1 MKAGR
6 FSPVECFVVKALL
19 LENIH
24 PEATRL
30 LADAGYEVENRRG
43 ALGEDDL
50 IDALEGVT
58 LLGIRSRTQLTERV
72 LASASELQAVGAFC
86 IGTNQI
92 NLEAAA
98 RLGIACFNAP
108 YSNTRSVVELA
119 MAEIVV
125 LARHLTDKNKQ
136 MHEGIWDKSAGGA
149 HEVRGR
155 TLGLVGYGNIGSQL
169 SVLAE
174 SFGMRVWFY
183 DVVDKLALGNAKRV
197 DSLDELL
204 ATCETISVHV
214 DGRPENTNL
223 FGEAEFGR
231 MRPRA
236 LFLNLSRGHVVD
248 IPALAAAV
256 RSGHI
261 AGAGLDVYPSEPR
274 AAGDPFVNEL
284 QGLPNVILTPH
295 VGGSTQEA
303 QVDIGRFTA
312 GKLID
317 FMAGGSTVMSVNLP
331 QVQVPAQ
338 QGRRVIHIHRNVP
351 GVLANLTKVLSSH
364 QANIAFQALNTNS
377 EVGYVVTDVTSA
389 APGLTR
395 ELTEIPHT
403 IRVRVS

>member
-1 MKAGR
+1 M
-6 FSPVECFVVKALL
+6 KALL

-30 LADAGYEVENRRG
+30 LVDAGYEVENRRG

-50 IDALEGVT
+50 IEALTGVT

-72 LASASELQAVGAFC
+72 LTRAPELQAVGAFC

-92 NLEAAA
+92 DLAAAA
-98 RLGIACFNAP
+98 RAGIPCFNAP

-125 LARHLTDKNKQ
+125 LARHLTDKNTQ
-136 MHEGIWDKSAGGA
+136 MHQGIWDKSAAGA

-155 TLGLVGYGNIGSQL
+155 SLGLVGYGNIGSQL

-174 SFGMRVWFY
+174 AFGMRVWFY
-183 DVVDKLALGNAKRV
+183 DIVDKLAMGNAKRV

-204 ATCETISVHV
+204 ANCETISVHV
-214 DGRPENTNL
+214 DGRAENTNL
-223 FGEAEFGR
+223 FGEAEFSK

-248 IPALAAAV
+248 IAALAAAV

-261 AGAGLDVYPSEPR
+261 AGCGLDVFPVEPR
-274 AAGDPFVNEL
+274 VAGDPFVNEL

-303 QVDIGRFTA
+303 QVDIGRYTA
-312 GKLID
+312 GKMID
-317 FMAGGSTVMSVNLP
+317 FINTGSTVMSVNIP
-331 QVQVPAQ
+331 QVQVPPQ
-338 QGRRVIHIHRNVP
+338 QGRRIIHIHRNVP
-351 GVLANLTKVLSSH
+351 GVLANLTGALSSH
-364 QANIAFQALNTNS
+364 QANIAFQALNTNG
-377 EVGYVVTDVTSA
+377 EIGYVVTDVTSA
-389 APGLTR
+389 EPGLTR
-395 ELTEIPHT
+395 QLNEIPET
-403 IRVRVS
+403 IRVRVL

>member
-1 MKAGR
+1 M
-6 FSPVECFVVKALL
+6 KALL

-24 PEATRL
+24 HEATRL
-30 LADAGYEVENRRG
+30 LVEAGYEVENRRG
-43 ALGEDDL
+43 ALGETEL
-50 IDALEGVT
+50 IEALDGVS
-58 LLGIRSRTQLTERV
+58 LLGIRSRTQVTEQV
-72 LASASELQAVGAFC
+72 LANAPELQAIGAFC

-92 NLEAAA
+92 ELDAAA
-98 RLGIACFNAP
+98 RHGVACFNAP

-125 LARHLTDKNKQ
+125 LARHLTDKNAQ
-136 MHEGIWDKSAGGA
+136 MHEGYWDKSAAGS

-174 SFGMRVWFY
+174 SFGMRVVFY

-197 DSLDELL
+197 DSLAELL
-204 ATCETISVHV
+204 ATAETISVHV
-214 DGRPENTNL
+214 DGRAENTNL
-223 FGEAEFGR
+223 FSTAEFEM

-248 IPALAAAV
+248 IPALASAL

-261 AGAGLDVYPSEPR
+261 AGASLDVYPSEPK

-284 QGLPNVILTPH
+284 QGIPNVILTPH
-295 VGGSTQEA
+295 VGGSTAEA
-303 QVDIGRFTA
+303 QFDIGRFTA

-317 FMAGGSTVMSVNLP
+317 YMNAGSTVMSVNLP
-331 QVQVPAQ
+331 QVQVSAQ
-338 QGRRVIHIHRNVP
+338 QGRRVMHIHRNVP
-351 GVLANLTKVLSSH
+351 GVLANLTRVLSAH
-364 QANIAFQALNTNS
+364 EANIAFQALNTNT

-389 APGLTR
+389 APGLTG
-395 ELTEIPHT
+395 ELAQIPET
-403 IRVRVS
+403 IRVRVI